1 MKYKI
6 NYNQLI
12 AGKHYK
18 ENSAIEFDAG
28 TDRNFIAR
36 LITIKAIEEIK
47 EPKSEVK
54 KDKPTKND
62 KEKANDTNQSTQ
74 E

>member
-18 ENSAIEFDAG
+18 ENSEVEFNAG

-54 KDKPTKND
+54 KDKPA
-62 KEKANDTNQSTQ
+62 KEKANDTNQSAK